1 MNILS
6 AGTKKWPLYRGG
18 CCKGLAVSGGSA
30 VVCKKLLTVELLHCT
45 KGKVIKNTQLR

>member
-18 CCKGLAVSGGSA
+18 CCKGLAVSGVSA
-30 VVCKKLLTVELLHCT
+30 VVCKKATDSGTVALY
-45 KGKVIKNTQLR
+45 QR